1 MKEESQ
7 RQKKI
12 GRQLQK
18 DLGEMLQ
25 QGGSALYAGVMYTVT
40 RVRVTSDLSLARVYL
55 SLFPTNEPDV
65 IVAKL
70 NEAAGEFRYNL
81 GKRVRHQLRVVPELR
96 FYLDDSLDYIENIEN
111 KLNEE

>member
-12 GRQLQK
+12 GRQIQK

-25 QGGSALYAGVMYTVT
+25 QDGASIHAGVMYTVT
-40 RVRVTSDLSLARVYL
+40 KVRVTPDLSLARVYL
-55 SLFPTNEPDV
+55 SLFPTEEPEV
-65 IVAKL
+65 IVSKL
-70 NEAAGEFRYNL
+70 NDAAGEFRYNL

-96 FYLDDSLDYIENIEN
+96 FYLDDSLDYIENIES
-111 KLNEE
+111 KLKED

>member
-25 QGGSALYAGVMYTVT
+25 HGGAAIQPGVMFTVT
-40 RVRVTSDLSLARVYL
+40 RVRVTSDLSIARVYL
-55 SLFPTNEPDV
+55 SVFPSDEPELV
-65 IVAKL
+65 VAKVSDRAREL
-70 NEAAGEFRYNL
+70 RFDL
-81 GKRVRHQLRVVPELR
+81 GKRVRHQLRVVPELH
-96 FYLDDSLDYIENIEN
+96 FYLDDSLDYIENIED
-111 KLNEE
+111 KLNQE

>member
-18 DLGEMLQ
+18 DLSEMLQ
-25 QGGSALYAGVMYTVT
+25 QDGASVQPGVMFTVT
-40 RVRVTSDLSLARVYL
+40 SVRVTPDLSIARVHL
-55 SLFPTNEPDV
+55 SLFPTDEPAV
-65 IVAKL
+65 IIAKL
-70 NEAAGEFRYNL
+70 NEVAGEFRYNL

-96 FYLDDSLDYIENIEN
+96 FYLDDSLDYIENIED
-111 KLNEE
+111 KLNQD